1 MLQSLPINNP
11 SISSSKN
18 RMTTLAASSG
28 VTVLVNSNENHFPP
42 HHLHHHRSIMDES
55 TSDYYSIGGSSSRS
69 SDELSL
75 SETPTNSHYGTLKR
89 GSNRRES
96 SNGGFVT
103 VLKIGGESSSN
114 TRHIPVPKDRKPF
127 RSMSSNRI
135 VGSQTSSSNGV
146 CVQIKHR
153 SASHS
158 TLNHHNLSS
167 SGASTRT
174 KNTQTLLSQKN
185 IGVHGKSYSV
195 DNYIHRVDFSASS
208 RSTVHSTTSNNNN
221 HNSNKKNN
229 NYEKQQPCT
238 KKNPSSLI
246 QNQRQITSSSTQ
258 GVPPSSSIVKG
269 YLKRSASASCDIG
282 RSNKPRRHHH
292 PFNSRYNSELS
303 IKNPL
308 LINSPTVSQHS
319 SPRSP
324 PIVEE
329 NLTIYRLP
337 GEKLGLGLRFEGGS
351 RPEENVKRLFIQCA
365 ANNSPAKRAKCTW
378 GSLEEGDEI
387 LTINS
392 KYIKRMTRSDCV
404 KALKESPV
412 SVKMRIRHYFN
423 QLLYSGSYNIERQDT
438 GISPSCKSRSLQ
450 NQNYNSDKCNT
461 LPSKLPSKPK
471 RTLPDPSALFRPS
484 SLSSKTN
491 TNTKKPP
498 RTKVLG
504 NAQISSRSASV
515 PALGPPKGFGDTDKH
530 SSISSR
536 HSVQTLSLSKRK
548 ETAATVIEDELD
560 EIETMVDDEED
571 EISRNIQTLPKS
583 YRWKEESKDTR
594 RELKILPVLTVQDTL
609 SNQEMP
615 SLPPQAEIYINL
627 LEKEDE
633 YEHLRRYDESD
644 TTGTPST
651 INSSTK
657 SSFSAADYK
666 SRMNHHQFD
675 LAKVLHPF
683 EKLERELTGQVH
695 ENIRPP
701 SAFDEKQE
709 DQNRSKIGSKNHISQ
724 SINEGIKENIENN
737 SIHHTILKSESSNLI
752 TSKSTKTQGVDI
764 SKEESGGGR
773 PERDNSSSIL
783 QGGMEDCLVS
793 CHHNH
798 SFSQDSS
805 DSGSIG
811 PPPSDS
817 RLPPDG
823 HEFPPDYKDPTSTNI
838 SGTKDDLINCKSSNC
853 SSEQFRALKL
863 INTNRL
869 ITRHDEKSIKSVK
882 AKIAMF
888 QSSPPS
894 QASNPSNKKED
905 PSSFR
910 FDSKTRSMTNVSS
923 NLKRSPV
930 SSEEESKN
938 KIQNRSQSLL
948 EIPLSS
954 SSTHSSQKTRRRS
967 NISKLKGLVIPESGS
982 EVSHETKS
990 ASSIELPE
998 IISKDL
1004 SEAKRINLET
1014 PKSITTASSS
1024 TTSTTTSIMT
1034 STSSN
1039 ITTTMSTIKPT
1050 QRSITAPPWKQS
1062 SPTSHH
1068 SQYSPAFK
1076 RKPFSLFDDSPTL
1089 SDPPKARSTPLKDE
1103 YSSSSSTL
1111 FEEEMDENNPRLL
1124 KRESVEA
1131 INRKNI
1137 LDSCKKSSGVTA
1149 LSRKNIGKPASRSSS
1164 FTIAERKKSFENGS
1178 KPENRRFSREIDV
1191 SRRSSSSVT
1200 PTSSRRSSKSSDI
1213 TLEGNPRL
1221 SFDDSNEDEVDN
1233 GNSDNILD
1241 NCSHSSWKSDENK
1254 SVDNQEKC
1262 VNLEEE
1268 MKDIDIDENWGE
1280 SKDDLNNDS
1289 NISMDIID
1297 DSLFKLGE
1305 EACTNVN
1312 VLYTSSKKDN
1322 VLYSGSSKLIPSN
1335 CINNLN
1341 PSLPPPP
1348 QNSHMLSKPFHPPDR
1363 KYSVP
1368 IYSNNDHVKMREK
1381 KNDPVPSRPSSLVDT
1396 AEMKVFEV
1404 GNLGPNTNPSHVS
1417 SPIHNE
1423 TIADCVSKSSNNSTS
1438 SGRRA
1443 VSVND
1448 IRRAFEK
1455 AEASLSLTAN
1465 TSSNSSGGAPSHNRM
1480 SSIDST
1486 TSEESSIPTPHYY
1499 GSVSSLI
1506 SGQSNL
1512 KDHYGSITSLASST
1526 SLISPQELQGL
1537 IDEANQSL
1545 EESGTPSHEI
1555 MVIVLHREFTAGS
1568 IGITL
1573 AGGVDYENKDITV
1586 HKVIPGTLADR
1597 DGRIQK
1603 GDRVLSINGRSTKG
1617 VTHRE
1622 ALSILKGPRAEVVLV
1637 LSRSRSVTPAEYD
1650 RTDFS
1655 SYGSNGRPPKILE
1668 SPLDHKSLLSDLKFV
1683 DVPRSPPVTVVLK
1696 KEGTGLGFSLEGGK
1710 DSPVGDRPLTIKK
1723 IFTGG
1728 AADKSSILKI
1738 GDEILSVN
1746 NTDCTRMSRI
1756 EAWNFMKKLSDG
1768 MASIVVRQKLDNT
1781 EHSPPTPDVTE
1792 KSNPNILPGSHTS
1805 EESHSKLEANR

>member
-1 MLQSLPINNP
+1 
-11 SISSSKN
+11 
-18 RMTTLAASSG
+18 MT
-28 VTVLVNSNENHFPP
+28 P
-42 HHLHHHRSIMDES
+42 
-55 TSDYYSIGGSSSRS
+55 
-69 SDELSL
+69 
-75 SETPTNSHYGTLKR
+75 
-89 GSNRRES
+89 
-96 SNGGFVT
+96 
-103 VLKIGGESSSN
+103 
-114 TRHIPVPKDRKPF
+114 
-127 RSMSSNRI
+127 
-135 VGSQTSSSNGV
+135 
-146 CVQIKHR
+146 
-153 SASHS
+153 
-158 TLNHHNLSS
+158 
-167 SGASTRT
+167 
-174 KNTQTLLSQKN
+174 
-185 IGVHGKSYSV
+185 
-195 DNYIHRVDFSASS
+195 
-208 RSTVHSTTSNNNN
+208 
-221 HNSNKKNN
+221 
-229 NYEKQQPCT
+229 
-238 KKNPSSLI
+238 SLI
-246 QNQRQITSSSTQ
+246 
-258 GVPPSSSIVKG
+258 K
-269 YLKRSASASCDIG
+269 
-282 RSNKPRRHHH
+282 
-292 PFNSRYNSELS
+292 
-303 IKNPL
+303 
-308 LINSPTVSQHS
+308 
-319 SPRSP
+319 
-324 PIVEE
+324 
-329 NLTIYRLP
+329 
-337 GEKLGLGLRFEGGS
+337 
-351 RPEENVKRLFIQCA
+351 
-365 ANNSPAKRAKCTW
+365 
-378 GSLEEGDEI
+378 
-387 LTINS
+387 
-392 KYIKRMTRSDCV
+392 KY
-404 KALKESPV
+404 
-412 SVKMRIRHYFN
+412 
-423 QLLYSGSYNIERQDT
+423 
-438 GISPSCKSRSLQ
+438 
-450 NQNYNSDKCNT
+450 
-461 LPSKLPSKPK
+461 
-471 RTLPDPSALFRPS
+471 
-484 SLSSKTN
+484 
-491 TNTKKPP
+491 
-498 RTKVLG
+498 
-504 NAQISSRSASV
+504 
-515 PALGPPKGFGDTDKH
+515 
-530 SSISSR
+530 
-536 HSVQTLSLSKRK
+536 
-548 ETAATVIEDELD
+548 
-560 EIETMVDDEED
+560 
-571 EISRNIQTLPKS
+571 
-583 YRWKEESKDTR
+583 
-594 RELKILPVLTVQDTL
+594 
-609 SNQEMP
+609 
-615 SLPPQAEIYINL
+615 
-627 LEKEDE
+627 
-633 YEHLRRYDESD
+633 
-644 TTGTPST
+644 
-651 INSSTK
+651 
-657 SSFSAADYK
+657 
-666 SRMNHHQFD
+666 
-675 LAKVLHPF
+675 
-683 EKLERELTGQVH
+683 
-695 ENIRPP
+695 
-701 SAFDEKQE
+701 
-709 DQNRSKIGSKNHISQ
+709 
-724 SINEGIKENIENN
+724 
-737 SIHHTILKSESSNLI
+737 
-752 TSKSTKTQGVDI
+752 
-764 SKEESGGGR
+764 
-773 PERDNSSSIL
+773 
-783 QGGMEDCLVS
+783 GGMEDCLVS

-1131 INRKNI
+1131 INRKKYTRFLQKVKWRYSLI
-1137 LDSCKKSSGVTA
+1137 EKKTWENLHQDLPPSP
-1149 LSRKNIGKPASRSSS
+1149 LQK
-1164 FTIAERKKSFENGS
+1164 EKKSFENGS

-1241 NCSHSSWKSDENK
+1241 NCSHSSWKK
-1254 SVDNQEKC
+1254 
-1262 VNLEEE
+1262 E

-1603 GDRVLSINGRSTKG
+1603 GDRVFVNQWEIYQRCYSQRGLEHIKG
-1617 VTHRE
+1617 
-1622 ALSILKGPRAEVVLV
+1622 SKGG
-1637 LSRSRSVTPAEYD
+1637 
-1650 RTDFS
+1650 S
-1655 SYGSNGRPPKILE
+1655 SFGSFKDYGSNGRPPKILE

>member
-1 MLQSLPINNP
+1 MLNSTRLVMDAENGLWIEEDDFRVIKAYSASPRESETTLFLWKNNLHPYERQKTYGRVARNSPFLENLKVVEGLIERLQRRRSHIRSILQTNGYMNDSLSFPEYRETPAIQSCPNLDQNSPIIDRNEKGV
-11 SISSSKN
+11 SRITIKN
-18 RMTTLAASSG
+18 RPESLAIP
-28 VTVLVNSNENHFPP
+28 N
-42 HHLHHHRSIMDES
+42 
-55 TSDYYSIGGSSSRS
+55 
-69 SDELSL
+69 
-75 SETPTNSHYGTLKR
+75 
-89 GSNRRES
+89 RES
-96 SNGGFVT
+96 S
-103 VLKIGGESSSN
+103 LKQKIATHILPPTMNNVHHNIDTFQSYNNSGDEAIHEIESIS
-114 TRHIPVPKDRKPF
+114 TEY
-127 RSMSSNRI
+127 
-135 VGSQTSSSNGV
+135 
-146 CVQIKHR
+146 
-153 SASHS
+153 ASS
-158 TLNHHNLSS
+158 TLPVDVDDRGSHHFFSS
-167 SGASTRT
+167 LEDDSLVFSPDGEEEEEGERT
-174 KNTQTLLSQKN
+174 S
-185 IGVHGKSYSV
+185 H
-195 DNYIHRVDFSASS
+195 
-208 RSTVHSTTSNNNN
+208 RSTVAAMSNTAADGNLLAPTVSPPAPPSEKTLPFKKKKNIVVDQRIAEDGVKTHIQDAFYHSTEIIDVDS
-221 HNSNKKNN
+221 
-229 NYEKQQPCT
+229 P
-238 KKNPSSLI
+238 
-246 QNQRQITSSSTQ
+246 
-258 GVPPSSSIVKG
+258 
-269 YLKRSASASCDIG
+269 
-282 RSNKPRRHHH
+282 
-292 PFNSRYNSELS
+292 YNSEGDS
-303 IKNPL
+303 EVFSTPDRRSNQH
-308 LINSPTVSQHS
+308 SQHHTKS
-319 SPRSP
+319 
-324 PIVEE
+324 
-329 NLTIYRLP
+329 Y
-337 GEKLGLGLRFEGGS
+337 GDDHRFEEEMKSSSYS
-351 RPEENVKRLFIQCA
+351 RESSMIK
-365 ANNSPAKRAKCTW
+365 
-378 GSLEEGDEI
+378 SLGNYTPVYNTED
-387 LTINS
+387 
-392 KYIKRMTRSDCV
+392 RSIWTPF
-404 KALKESPV
+404 S
-412 SVKMRIRHYFN
+412 S
-423 QLLYSGSYNIERQDT
+423 LYS
-438 GISPSCKSRSLQ
+438 
-450 NQNYNSDKCNT
+450 
-461 LPSKLPSKPK
+461 
-471 RTLPDPSALFRPS
+471 
-484 SLSSKTN
+484 
-491 TNTKKPP
+491 
-498 RTKVLG
+498 
-504 NAQISSRSASV
+504 
-515 PALGPPKGFGDTDKH
+515 
-530 SSISSR
+530 
-536 HSVQTLSLSKRK
+536 
-548 ETAATVIEDELD
+548 
-560 EIETMVDDEED
+560 
-571 EISRNIQTLPKS
+571 
-583 YRWKEESKDTR
+583 
-594 RELKILPVLTVQDTL
+594 
-609 SNQEMP
+609 SNF
-615 SLPPQAEIYINL
+615 
-627 LEKEDE
+627 
-633 YEHLRRYDESD
+633 
-644 TTGTPST
+644 ST
-651 INSSTK
+651 ST
-657 SSFSAADYK
+657 
-666 SRMNHHQFD
+666 
-675 LAKVLHPF
+675 
-683 EKLERELTGQVH
+683 
-695 ENIRPP
+695 
-701 SAFDEKQE
+701 
-709 DQNRSKIGSKNHISQ
+709 
-724 SINEGIKENIENN
+724 
-737 SIHHTILKSESSNLI
+737 SSNPPPG
-752 TSKSTKTQGVDI
+752 K
-764 SKEESGGGR
+764 
-773 PERDNSSSIL
+773 
-783 QGGMEDCLVS
+783 GGMEDCLVS

-954 SSTHSSQKTRRRS
+954 SSTHSSQSNNTLVKRFNSSGYIPIDSLETRRRS